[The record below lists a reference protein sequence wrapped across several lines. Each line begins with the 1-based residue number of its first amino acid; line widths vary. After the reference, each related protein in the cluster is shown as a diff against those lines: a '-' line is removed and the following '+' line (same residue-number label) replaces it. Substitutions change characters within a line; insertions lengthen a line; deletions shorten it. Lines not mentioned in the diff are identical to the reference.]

1 MDQLLPNM
9 EQITYNDCKET
20 LHMDTYLE
28 NNQKKQPVM
37 RKDFMNPTLCGF
49 RISLNMKYLN
59 VCNRSQLI
67 SANFCLP
74 TFFLYSVLCQM
85 TLLWLVDLYL
95 FIPWKLRR
103 KWAVPG
109 WGCPLQWPLCSG
121 VLEFN
126 ITELETF
133 RTLSL
138 IQNYTGS
145 MKKPPMNITRFAACK
160 KKS

>member
-1 MDQLLPNM
+1 
-9 EQITYNDCKET
+9 
-20 LHMDTYLE
+20 
-28 NNQKKQPVM
+28 M

-49 RISLNMKYLN
+49 RISLNMWYLN

-85 TLLWLVDLYL
+85 TLLLLVDLYL
-95 FIPWKLRR
+95 FITYLGNWKGIERIQAKVVHYNGHR
-103 KWAVPG
+103 VQAITNI
-109 WGCPLQWPLCSG
+109 
-121 VLEFN
+121 LELN

-138 IQNYTGS
+138 I
-145 MKKPPMNITRFAACK
+145 KKTTPVAWGRLPWEDHALQPVQKSPK
-160 KKS
+160 KKCWEQSNSQT